1 VLSLFLKQIPL
12 SDVAG
17 MVARG
22 EAVGGS
28 EAESL
33 ESTQRGTAKGA
44 AAGADLVDSGKD
56 SSV

>member
-1 VLSLFLKQIPL
+1 
-12 SDVAG
+12 

-33 ESTQRGTAKGA
+33 ESAQRGTAKGA